1 MQSVTYNSPLTFML
15 KLKVVTPD
23 KIIIDEVVDS
33 ISLPTTSGV
42 ITVLNKHIPLV
53 STIKAGEMII
63 KKGASGVGYS
73 VFKGL
78 VNVRPHSKG
87 ITEVVVLLERGEMV
101 DELDVERAEAAL
113 KRAEAMR
120 DEKIDDE
127 DFSLFEGLVEKEL
140 NRVKI
145 AKKYRRHLR

>member
-1 MQSVTYNSPLTFML
+1 ML
-15 KLKVVTPD
+15 KLKVITPD
-23 KIIIDEVVDS
+23 KVITDEIVDS

-42 ITVLNKHIPLV
+42 ITVLSKHIPLV
-53 STIKAGEMII
+53 STIKAGEMTIRKAGYGI
-63 KKGASGVGYS
+63 GYS
-73 VFKGL
+73 VYKGL
-78 VNVRPHSKG
+78 VNVRPHHKG

-101 DELDVERAEAAL
+101 DELDHDRAEEAL

-120 DEKIDDE
+120 DEKVDDE

-145 AKKYRRHLR
+145 ARKYSRHLRY

>member
-1 MQSVTYNSPLTFML
+1 ML

-23 KIIIDEVVDS
+23 KVITDEIVDS

-42 ITVLNKHIPLV
+42 ITVLNKHVPLV

-63 KKGASGVGYS
+63 RKGGSGVGYS
-73 VFKGL
+73 VYKGL
-78 VNVRPHSKG
+78 VNVRPHIKG

-101 DELDVERAEAAL
+101 DELDAERAEEAL
-113 KRAEAMR
+113 KRAQSMLE
-120 DEKIDDE
+120 EKVDDE

-145 AKKYRRHLR
+145 AKKYRRHSA